1 MAKYVYDLGG
11 VEDEGSAAKFSF
23 YAGYV
28 HIDLTDPQDPVAAG
42 SETIGGYEYL
52 TVNNQPYAHGS
63 SKVLQTFWTG
73 AKYELPSGLV
83 SRPRTTAL
91 TKAVISRVRRRD
103 RILAL
108 SSPPPTGLIPLTLG
122 TPLPAIAP
130 AI

>member
-1 MAKYVYDLGG
+1 MAKYVYDIGG
-11 VEDEGSAAKFSF
+11 VEDEGSAAKLSF

-73 AKYELPSGLV
+73 AKYELASGL
-83 SRPRTTAL
+83 SFTAAYYRLSQNGYRTSA
-91 TKAVISRVRRRD
+91 A
-103 RILAL
+103 A
-108 SSPPPTGLIPLTLG
+108 G
-122 TPLPAIAP
+122 TEYLRFRHVCQQG
-130 AI
+130 